1 MIDAAATRPT
11 TTDPTAANPFETAAF
26 SDGAGASD
34 GGEEIDDGEDAGTE
48 VGGDGGELTTED
60 EGEGAAAGGDM
71 DEEGEG
77 VAVFGGAAA
86 NSGDDAGD
94 CATAEKTNIATSRR
108 SRVEENAILTG

>member
-1 MIDAAATRPT
+1 
-11 TTDPTAANPFETAAF
+11 
-26 SDGAGASD
+26 
-34 GGEEIDDGEDAGTE
+34 
-48 VGGDGGELTTED
+48 
-60 EGEGAAAGGDM
+60 M

-108 SRVEENAILTG
+108 SRVEENAILRG